1 MTKITNWFTGIW
13 TYYNYYKRC
22 KRIQSDWQQVV
33 AEWNRI
39 RGFEASTE
47 QLLDFLD
54 RMCLY
59 AIEYATWTAITWD
72 DDIARLIR
80 SVLTTHRDIITV
92 MIGWVR
98 RDHVPTREEMEIVGG
113 LVSTHAEEYGSPM
126 MVLQIVSTIFHVLVY
141 LKSLR
146 TDGQVTPD
154 TMPDT
159 APPKRPVIHFVRK
172 IFNRT

>member
-1 MTKITNWFTGIW
+1 MKKITNWFADIW
-13 TYYNYYKRC
+13 TYYNYYRKAR
-22 KRIQSDWQQVV
+22 RIMSDWRQVV

-54 RMCLY
+54 RMSVY
-59 AIEYATWTAITWD
+59 AVEYATWTAITWD
-72 DDIARLIR
+72 DDIAYLVR
-80 SVLTTHRDIITV
+80 SVLTNHRDIIV
-92 MIGWVR
+92 LMVGWVR

-113 LVSTHAEEYGSPM
+113 QIGSHTDEYGSPM
-126 MVLQIVSTIFHVLVY
+126 VVLQIVSTIFHVLVY

-146 TDGQVTPD
+146 TDGQVVPD
-154 TMPDT
+154 IKPDN
-159 APPKRPVIHFVRK
+159 APPKRPVIKFVRK